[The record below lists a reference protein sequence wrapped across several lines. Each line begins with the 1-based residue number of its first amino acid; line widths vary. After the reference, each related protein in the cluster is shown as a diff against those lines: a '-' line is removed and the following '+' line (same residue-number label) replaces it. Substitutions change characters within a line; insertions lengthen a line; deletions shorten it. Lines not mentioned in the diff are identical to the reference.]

1 MSDSKIF
8 ITTKARGRIPFINR
22 NGPILRPISIS
33 VDIFNQL
40 VKLGYQIE
48 SHDKEN
54 ITIDTDGNRVL
65 ITEATFVAATETDVV
80 EVVSQPAP
88 IPFEPNPVSIPD
100 EKQLEAPVVVAE
112 SFVEPTSDKE
122 EVTTEETSEK
132 EEEVAEETSASE
144 IQEEEHELPVFDEE
158 TYRSWTKA
166 AILEYLTSAEAFLPE
181 EVFASLSKKNKEDL
195 LIIVKEYIIDVANS
209 QEE

>member
-40 VKLGYQIE
+40 VNLGYQIE

-88 IPFEPNPVSIPD
+88 IPFEPNPVSLPD
-100 EKQLEAPVVVAE
+100 EKQLDAPVVVAE
-112 SFVEPTSDKE
+112 SFVEPASDKE
-122 EVTTEETSEK
+122 EVKTEETSEK
-132 EEEVAEETSASE
+132 EEETSDSE

-181 EVFASLSKKNKEDL
+181 EVFASLSKKTKEEL
-195 LIIVKEYIIDVANS
+195 LVIVKEYIIDVANS